1 MKPILLIR
9 LGTCQTHDQYE
20 GVGFEDLKMTEEART
35 SWAEFIDRECFLV
48 YNGKVYDATPEGFAR
63 AAEDGL
69 PVPKRKSKYSAL
81 DALEVGQNVVID
93 VPRSSSLSKTIAIR
107 QARDG
112 KKFVRRKVEGG
123 VRVWRVEPGAE
134 GKAKGRTQKKP
145 VDAPAKPSPKD
156 GTAPQENP

>member
-1 MKPILLIR
+1 
-9 LGTCQTHDQYE
+9 
-20 GVGFEDLKMTEEART
+20 
-35 SWAEFIDRECFLV
+35 
-48 YNGKVYDATPEGFAR
+48 
-63 AAEDGL
+63 
-69 PVPKRKSKYSAL
+69 VPKRKSKYSAL

-134 GKAKGRTQKKP
+134 GKAKGRTHKK
-145 VDAPAKPSPKD
+145 PAKPSPED
-156 GTAPQENP
+156 GSTPQENP